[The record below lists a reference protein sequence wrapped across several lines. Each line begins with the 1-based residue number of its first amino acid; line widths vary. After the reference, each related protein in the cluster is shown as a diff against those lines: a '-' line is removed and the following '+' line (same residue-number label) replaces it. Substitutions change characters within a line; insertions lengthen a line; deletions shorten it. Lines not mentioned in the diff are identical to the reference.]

1 MILPALVLLFCPFP
15 ASGQTKA
22 ENKWLGTAGDGK
34 WETAG
39 NWSQNRTPQQK
50 DDVVI
55 PPNSGTITVNGAFK
69 EINSLDMQ
77 TSAGG
82 AGSTLT
88 GDGSAFPNGTSVRIF
103 ADKRI
108 YIGSGNVVAGADG
121 PPGGLGGGV
130 YLHSGLLNRFGE
142 PGDVTNDGTIRGGKG
157 GAGPHGGEGGGV
169 TVKGDNVYNHGTET
183 GGAGGASSGPGNKGG
198 TGGSVENN
206 AEHEAKGGVKT
217 KGAGGSGPG
226 GKGADGTTKT
236 VAPVKLTLAPGDN
249 QRGETVS
256 LVSAPG
262 GSVTLVALAPGQ
274 VAGESGVCIDGGSM
288 TTPID
293 LRGNPPGINVIV
305 ADPTGTIRV
314 RGNVL
319 LDPGVTLA
327 DITEPDAIVS
337 PLPCAVAAPGLSP
350 WALGLLLAG
359 LSGAGALAVRRR
371 RTQAR

>member
-1 MILPALVLLFCPFP
+1 LLRPFP
-15 ASGQTKA
+15 ASGQAKA

-39 NWSQNRTPQQK
+39 NWSQARAPQQK

-55 PPNSGTITVNGAFK
+55 PPNSGTITSNGAFK

-77 TSAGG
+77 SSAGG

-88 GDGSAFPNGTSVRIF
+88 GEGNGITNGTSVRIF

-108 YIGSGNVVAGADG
+108 YIGSGNVVAGADA
-121 PPGGLGGGV
+121 PPGGLGGEV
-130 YLHSGLLNRFGE
+130 FLYAGLLNHFGE

-157 GAGPHGGEGGGV
+157 GGSPQGGEGGGV
-169 TVKGDNVYNHGTET
+169 TVKGDNIYNHGTET
-183 GGAGGASSGPGNKGG
+183 GGAGGPSTGPGKKGG
-198 TGGSVENN
+198 KGGSVANT
-206 AEHEAKGGVKT
+206 AEKEAKGGTKT
-217 KGAGGSGPG
+217 KGVGGSGPG
-226 GKGADGTTKT
+226 GKGTDGTTKT
-236 VAPVKLTLAPGDN
+236 EAPVTLTLAPGDF

-262 GSVTLVALAPGQ
+262 GSIVLVAMAPGQ
-274 VAGESGVCIDGGSM
+274 LAGESGVCIDGGSM
-288 TTPID
+288 ATPID

-305 ADPTGTIRV
+305 ADPTGSIHIR
-314 RGNVL
+314 GSVL

-337 PLPCAVAAPGLSP
+337 SVPCAAAVPGLSP
-350 WALGLLLAG
+350 WALGSLLAG

-371 RTQAR
+371 RVQAP